1 MVFAACEE
9 TVVLD
14 VEFES
19 RLVINSFFDSESPW
33 KIDVSMSNNILDG
46 DTKIENVEDARVII
60 YDQDG
65 TEIYELFHVA
75 DGVYSREDFGP
86 SPTRGY
92 SVQVTSGSKVATAYS
107 YAPEKSTLK
116 INSYEEVLQG
126 KESGVEVD
134 FQIEDRS
141 RIEAYYIWE
150 IVNLKNEVDPGT
162 LGQGD
167 QLSDDFFSSL
177 VRETVVNTDVDREIL
192 GDGVFGD
199 GTYSTIYNTFS
210 GNKRSSSPIA
220 SGVLTDRQL
229 DQSIGGNFIGKAPLI
244 PAEQIGSLLTVLD
257 GTDGDGNGSTGDG
270 DVANV
275 AYELRVMTISSHLY
289 DYYKSVE
296 RSRSIANTSV
306 ANQRPIYSNVEGG
319 LGIFAGFSES
329 SIQF

>member
-1 MVFAACEE
+1 M
-9 TVVLD
+9 VLD

-65 TEIYELFHVA
+65 VEIYELFHVA

-116 INSYEEVLQG
+116 INSYEEVSQG

-150 IVNLKNEVDPGT
+150 IVDLRNEVD
-162 LGQGD
+162 LGSPEQGD
-167 QLSDDFFSSL
+167 QLSDNFFNSL
-177 VRETVVNTDVDREIL
+177 VKETVVNTDIDREIL

-199 GTYSTIYNTFS
+199 GTYSTIYNTFA

-220 SGVLTDRQL
+220 SGVLTDRQVNETNGVN
-229 DQSIGGNFIGKAPLI
+229 SIGKAPLI
-244 PAEQIGSLLTVLD
+244 PAEQIGSLLNVFD
-257 GTDGDGNGSTGDG
+257 GRDGGDDPAG
-270 DVANV
+270 GGGVGTV

-296 RSRSIANTSV
+296 RARSIANTSV